1 MRCTQAM
8 IDHLQMD
15 GQQSQQPSYT
25 RHHAEEI
32 FPRHNRGGEER
43 EGRGGQDI
51 AAELSR
57 NRELYRHQEV
67 RPPFTYAALIKQV
80 RKATNIFSIKRIK
93 NISFKFPKALSEAP
107 GQQMNLNEIYSWFSS
122 TFAFYRHNPHSWKN
136 AVRHNLSLH
145 NIFRRVENTSGAVWC
160 LTT

>member
-1 MRCTQAM
+1 MTCAQAM

-15 GQQSQQPSYT
+15 GQQSQQPSYP
-25 RHHAEEI
+25 RHHSEEI
-32 FPRHNRGGEER
+32 FPRHNRGGGEER

-80 RKATNIFSIKRIK
+80 RKSKIFS
-93 NISFKFPKALSEAP
+93 
-107 GQQMNLNEIYSWFSS
+107 Q
-122 TFAFYRHNPHSWKN
+122 
-136 AVRHNLSLH
+136 
-145 NIFRRVENTSGAVWC
+145 
-160 LTT
+160 LTP

>member
-1 MRCTQAM
+1 M

-32 FPRHNRGGEER
+32 FPRHNRGGGGEER

-51 AAELSR
+51 AAELTR

-80 RKATNIFSIKRIK
+80 RTSANIFSIDTIN
-93 NISFKFPKALSEAP
+93 NISFA
-107 GQQMNLNEIYSWFSS
+107 S
-122 TFAFYRHNPHSWKN
+122 TT
-136 AVRHNLSLH
+136 
-145 NIFRRVENTSGAVWC
+145 RRCPRRRGSR
-160 LTT
+160 